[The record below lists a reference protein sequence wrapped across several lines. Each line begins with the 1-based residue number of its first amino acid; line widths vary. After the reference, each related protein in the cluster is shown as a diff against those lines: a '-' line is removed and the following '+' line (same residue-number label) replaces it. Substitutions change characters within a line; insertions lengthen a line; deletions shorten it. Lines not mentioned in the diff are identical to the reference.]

1 MTQQDIK
8 TISKILDYLA
18 EQRDEHYSRMRVA
31 DDNGSYNYHKGAA
44 HAFADAFSRIENDFD
59 GKLLK

>member
-1 MTQQDIK
+1 MTKQDIK

-44 HAFADAFSRIENDFD
+44 HAFADAFSRIEHDFD